1 MPSPYTTAAERLNAF
16 VNLDRS
22 LAKDLAEL
30 SRKQS
35 RDAALTDAIETG
47 RSYQMRQLHAQ
58 MHAQRKLNS
67 LLKREDVLTES
78 F

>member
-1 MPSPYTTAAERLNAF
+1 M
-16 VNLDRS
+16 NLDRS

-47 RSYQMRQLHAQ
+47 RSYQMRQFHAQ
-58 MHAQRKLNS
+58 MHAQKKLNK
-67 LLKREDVLTES
+67 LLNHDPLLTES

>member
-1 MPSPYTTAAERLNAF
+1 M
-16 VNLDRS
+16 NLDRS

-47 RSYQMRQLHAQ
+47 RSYQMRQYHAQ

-67 LLKREDVLTES
+67 LLKRDSPLTES